1 MHFVVYVFLVISLYS
16 LFLVKKKCIFMILNV
31 SFIFLKQPNH
41 VETNLLQPAP
51 PLSLAEYKAFF
62 SGLIPHCF
70 DAATSNPAPVARRA
84 WTGKLSMAT
93 RNSFSPGEES
103 RGKGWNGMS
112 TCDLNICQL
121 CQNWQ
126 NDTSSILQN

>member
-1 MHFVVYVFLVISLYS
+1 MFL
-16 LFLVKKKCIFMILNV
+16 
-31 SFIFLKQPNH
+31 IFLKQPNH

-70 DAATSNPAPVARRA
+70 DVATSNPASVARRA

-93 RNSFSPGEES
+93 RNSFSPGEE
-103 RGKGWNGMS
+103 GKKGWNGMS

-126 NDTSSILQN
+126 NGTLKYLKYPSELNSC

>member
-1 MHFVVYVFLVISLYS
+1 
-16 LFLVKKKCIFMILNV
+16 MILNV